1 MSTKPEMKSVCVSAH
16 AFLPKLCQ
24 KNVGGVSKE
33 NKINFLEHLFKVSSI
48 GVENVDTLKTMSV
61 SVS

>member
-1 MSTKPEMKSVCVSAH
+1 MSTKTEMKSVCVSAH
-16 AFLPKLCQ
+16 TLPKLCQ

-48 GVENVDTLKTMSV
+48 GVKNADTLKTMSV